1 MTAKHEAERT
11 KKKTGDTTEE
21 QAEAT
26 DCLHHSILSYFSP
39 AYKQL
44 SSLPFL

>member
-21 QAEAT
+21 QAEAI
-26 DCLHHSILSYFSP
+26 DSLHHSTLSYFLL
-39 AYKQL
+39 AYK
-44 SSLPFL
+44 